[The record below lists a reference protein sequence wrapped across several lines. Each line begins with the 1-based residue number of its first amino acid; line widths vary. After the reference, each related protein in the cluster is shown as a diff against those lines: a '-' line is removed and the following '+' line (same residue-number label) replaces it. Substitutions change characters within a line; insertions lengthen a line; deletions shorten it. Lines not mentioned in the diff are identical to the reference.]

1 MLGRRVRLFSTSTL
15 LKPARDGMLKHVAAV
30 SAWFRIPEQG
40 MKSYEILCA
49 SDTPTPLGFE
59 LTALFTQLAPRP
71 RQSGPPSATMST

>member
-1 MLGRRVRLFSTSTL
+1 MFGRRVRLFSTSK

-49 SDTPTPLGFE
+49 SDTPTPLG
-59 LTALFTQLAPRP
+59 LNL
-71 RQSGPPSATMST
+71 